1 MESVTFKVEGIKNEH
16 DKIKV
21 INALHKYSGVLDIG
35 VDMHTKL
42 VKVDYDP
49 DNIRAE
55 DMQQDI
61 EKEKYHVVYIVKN

>member
-1 MESVTFKVEGIKNEH
+1 MESVTFKVEGIEDET
-16 DKIKV
+16 DKVNV

-42 VKVDYDP
+42 VRVEYDP
-49 DNIRAE
+49 SNIRAE

-61 EKEKYHVVYIVKN
+61 EKEKYHVVYVVRN